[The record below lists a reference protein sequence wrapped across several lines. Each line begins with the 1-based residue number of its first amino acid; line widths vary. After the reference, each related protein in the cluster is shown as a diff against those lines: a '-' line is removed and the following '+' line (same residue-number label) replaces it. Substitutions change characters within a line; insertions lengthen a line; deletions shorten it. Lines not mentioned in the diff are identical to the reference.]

1 MAAEGMQFSWRWNDG
16 TISPNLGVIWEMSA
30 CPGNVVSFVAGVRS
44 AVAAV
49 RHLSFALVMAVA
61 LTPVLV
67 QPAAAQ
73 TVTFP
78 RGTLFIDTPFTTE
91 RFEIEIART
100 ETQRSRG
107 LMYRG
112 ELAPDAGMLFLFD
125 PVRQAN
131 MWMRNTFVPL
141 DMLFIAPD
149 GRITGITANTIP
161 LSDAVIWS
169 VVPVRAV
176 LELPAGTAARRGIM
190 PGDAVRAEALAI
202 VD

>member
-1 MAAEGMQFSWRWNDG
+1 MSGSGVARRGRR
-16 TISPNLGVIWEMSA
+16 SPKSTRSDTAPYVP
-30 CPGNVVSFVAGVRS
+30 CPGNVVSFVTGVRR
-44 AVAAV
+44 AAAAS
-49 RHLSFALVMAVA
+49 RDLSFAFVMAAA

-67 QPAAAQ
+67 QPATAQ

-78 RGTLFIDTPFTTE
+78 RGTLVIDTARGDA

-100 ETQRSRG
+100 EAERSRG

-125 PVRQAN
+125 PVREAN
-131 MWMRNTFVPL
+131 MWMRNTFIAL

-149 GRITGITANTIP
+149 GRITGIAANTTP
-161 LSDAVIWS
+161 LSDAAIAS
-169 VVPVRAV
+169 GVPVRAV
-176 LELPAGTAARRGIM
+176 LELAAGTAARRGIK
-190 PGDAVRAEALAI
+190 PGDRVRAEALAI

>member
-1 MAAEGMQFSWRWNDG
+1 
-16 TISPNLGVIWEMSA
+16 MSA
-30 CPGNVVSFVAGVRS
+30 CPGNVVSFVAGVRC
-44 AVAAV
+44 AVAAA

-61 LTPVLV
+61 LTSVLV

-100 ETQRSRG
+100 EAQRARG

-112 ELAPDAGMLFLFD
+112 ELAPDAGMLILFD

-131 MWMRNTFVPL
+131 MWMRDTFIAL

-149 GRITGITANTIP
+149 GRIASITANTTP

-169 VVPVRAV
+169 AVPVRAV

-190 PGDAVRAEALAI
+190 PGDTVRAEALAI